1 MPTPPLLLVV
11 VSSDVRC
18 RVSPAGGGV
27 PRSGVGL
34 LGGGAK
40 LQLLGLLGLLAPP
53 PSAEEWSVNI
63 RLGKF
68 D

>member
-40 LQLLGLLGLLAPP
+40 LQLLGLLAPP